1 MPPDRRPREDS
12 RRDEARRDAAL
23 LLDMLLAAED
33 AQGFVAG
40 MDEAAFLASALHQ
53 SAVIRQITIIGEA
66 ANRVSRAFQATQP
79 AIAWPDI
86 IGMRHRLVHGYD
98 EVRLDQVW
106 AVVRHHLPA
115 LAATL
120 RPLIPPDEPA

>member
-1 MPPDRRPREDS
+1 MPPDRRH
-12 RRDEARRDAAL
+12 RDQGRRDAAL

-33 AQGFVAG
+33 AQSFVAG
-40 MDEAAFLASALHQ
+40 LDQAAFLASALHQ
-53 SAVIRQITIIGEA
+53 SAVVRQITIIGEA
-66 ANRVSRAFQATQP
+66 ANRVSRAFQAAHP
-79 AIAWPDI
+79 AIAWSNI

-106 AVVRHHLPA
+106 AVVQTHLPA

>member
-1 MPPDRRPREDS
+1 
-12 RRDEARRDAAL
+12 
-23 LLDMLLAAED
+23 MLLAAED
-33 AQGFVAG
+33 AQSFVAG
-40 MDEAAFLASALHQ
+40 LDQAAFLASALHQ
-53 SAVIRQITIIGEA
+53 SAVVRQITIIGEA
-66 ANRVSRAFQATQP
+66 ANRVSRAFQAAHP
-79 AIAWPDI
+79 AIAWSNI

-106 AVVRHHLPA
+106 AVVQTHLPA

>member
-1 MPPDRRPREDS
+1 MPSDRRPPESR
-12 RRDEARRDAAL
+12 RRDESRRDAAL

-33 AQGFVAG
+33 ALGFVVG
-40 MDEAAFLASALHQ
+40 MDQAAFLASPLHQ

-66 ANRVSRAFQATQP
+66 ANRVSQGFQAAHP
-79 AIAWPDI
+79 EIAWSNI

-106 AVVRHHLPA
+106 AVVQRHLPE

-120 RPLIPPDEPA
+120 RPLIPPDEPT

>member
-1 MPPDRRPREDS
+1 MPPDRRHPDQS
-12 RRDEARRDAAL
+12 RRDAAL

-33 AQGFVAG
+33 AQSFVAG

-53 SAVIRQITIIGEA
+53 SAVVRQITIIGEA
-66 ANRVSRAFQATQP
+66 ANRVSRAFQAAHP
-79 AIAWPDI
+79 AIAWSNI

-106 AVVRHHLPA
+106 AVVQTHLPA

>member
-1 MPPDRRPREDS
+1 MPPDRRPPETR
-12 RRDEARRDAAL
+12 RRDDSRRDAAL

-33 AQGFVAG
+33 ALGFVAG
-40 MDEAAFLASALHQ
+40 MDRAAFLASALHQ

-66 ANRVSRAFQATQP
+66 ANRITRGFQAAHP
-79 AIAWPDI
+79 DIAWSNI

-106 AVVRHHLPA
+106 AVVQSHLPA

-120 RPLIPPDEPA
+120 RPLIPPDEPT